1 MNSSVM
7 IVVTAA
13 SIALALSMGIIVA
26 FLLRHERR
34 RSDARAAML
43 AEMAAES
50 SPSLIDAGDS
60 DFDLQNEFT
69 PELEVAEIRGPD
81 LFSAP
86 PARSAWPQRLAIVG
100 ALAIVLVGLVTVV
113 RSALAPTAATASS
126 AAVARSEEP
135 ALLDLLSLTHAQD
148 TGSLTI
154 TGLVQN
160 PRSGQAM
167 SKIVAT
173 AMLFGAGDTFIASG
187 KTALD
192 LTTLRPG
199 DESGFVITG
208 PLATAPSTAV
218 TRYRVGFRGEDGRII
233 GHIDRRMSTAIA
245 RGPS

>member
-1 MNSSVM
+1 MNASVM
-7 IVVTAA
+7 IVVTVA
-13 SIALALSMGIIVA
+13 SVALALAMGVIVA

-50 SPSLIDAGDS
+50 SASLTDAADS
-60 DFDLQNEFT
+60 DFDLQNDFT
-69 PELEVAEIRGPD
+69 PEVESANTSRTD

-86 PARSAWPQRLAIVG
+86 PAQSAWPQRLAIVG
-100 ALAIVLVGLVTVV
+100 ALAIVLVGTVTVV
-113 RSALAPTAATASS
+113 RSALAPAAPAAAT
-126 AAVARSEEP
+126 VARSDDP
-135 ALLDLLSLTHAQD
+135 ALLDLLSLTHAQNPE
-148 TGSLTI
+148 SLTI

-160 PRSGQAM
+160 PRSGQTM
-167 SKIVAT
+167 SKVVAT
-173 AMLFGAGDTFIASG
+173 AMLFGADDTFVASG

-199 DESGFVITG
+199 DESGFVITV
-208 PLATAPSTAV
+208 PLASAPSTAV

>member
-1 MNSSVM
+1 MSASVM
-7 IVVTAA
+7 IVVTVA
-13 SIALALSMGIIVA
+13 SLALALAMGIIVA

-50 SPSLIDAGDS
+50 SASFDP
-60 DFDLQNEFT
+60 DFDLQNDFT
-69 PELEVAEIRGPD
+69 PELAIANTGSPD

-100 ALAIVLVGLVTVV
+100 ALAIVLVGTVTVV
-113 RSALAPTAATASS
+113 RSALAPAAPAATT
-126 AAVARSEEP
+126 VARSEEP
-135 ALLDLLSLTHAQD
+135 ALLDLLSLTHAQKPE
-148 TGSLTI
+148 SLTI

-160 PRSGQAM
+160 PRGGQTM
-167 SKIVAT
+167 SKVVAT
-173 AMLFGAGDTFIASG
+173 AMLFGADDTFVASG
-187 KTALD
+187 KSALD

-199 DESGFVITG
+199 DESGFVIAV
-208 PLATAPSTAV
+208 PLASAPATAV
-218 TRYRVGFRGEDGRII
+218 TRYRVGFRGEDGRVI

>member
-1 MNSSVM
+1 MNASVM
-7 IVVTAA
+7 IVVTVA
-13 SIALALSMGIIVA
+13 SVALALAMGVIVA

-34 RSDARAAML
+34 RSDARATML

-50 SPSLIDAGDS
+50 SASLTDAADS
-60 DFDLQNEFT
+60 DFDLQNDFT
-69 PELEVAEIRGPD
+69 PEVEIANTSRTD

-86 PARSAWPQRLAIVG
+86 SAQSAWPQRLAIVG
-100 ALAIVLVGLVTVV
+100 ALAIVLVGTVTVV
-113 RSALAPTAATASS
+113 RSALAPAAPAAAT
-126 AAVARSEEP
+126 VARSDDP
-135 ALLDLLSLTHAQD
+135 ALLDLLSLTHAQNPE
-148 TGSLTI
+148 SLTI

-160 PRSGQAM
+160 PRSGQTM
-167 SKIVAT
+167 SKVVAT
-173 AMLFGAGDTFIASG
+173 AMLFGADDTFVASG

-199 DESGFVITG
+199 DESGFVITV
-208 PLATAPSTAV
+208 PLASAPSTAV

>member
-1 MNSSVM
+1 
-7 IVVTAA
+7 
-13 SIALALSMGIIVA
+13 VA

-50 SPSLIDAGDS
+50 SASLTNAGIDAADS
-60 DFDLQNEFT
+60 DFDLQNDFT
-69 PELEVAEIRGPD
+69 PEFETANTSSSD

-86 PARSAWPQRLAIVG
+86 PAQSAWPQRLAIVG
-100 ALAIVLVGLVTVV
+100 ALAIVLVGTVTVV
-113 RSALAPTAATASS
+113 RSALAPAAPAAAT
-126 AAVARSEEP
+126 VARSDEP
-135 ALLDLLSLTHAQD
+135 ALLDLLSLTHAQNPE
-148 TGSLTI
+148 SLTI

-160 PRSGQAM
+160 PRSGQTM
-167 SKIVAT
+167 SKVVAT
-173 AMLFGAGDTFIASG
+173 AMLFGADDTFVASG

-199 DESGFVITG
+199 DESGFVITV
-208 PLATAPSTAV
+208 PLASAPSTAV

>member
-1 MNSSVM
+1 MNESVM

-13 SIALALSMGIIVA
+13 STALALAMGLIVA
-26 FLLRHERR
+26 FLFRHERR

-50 SPSLIDAGDS
+50 SGSFDA

-69 PELEVAEIRGPD
+69 PELEIAQEGGPD
-81 LFSAP
+81 LFAP
-86 PARSAWPQRLAIVG
+86 PAARSAWPQRLAIVG
-100 ALAIVLVGLVTVV
+100 ALAIVLVGAGTLA
-113 RSALAPTAATASS
+113 RSVFPPGPST
-126 AAVARSEEP
+126 AAVARSEDP
-135 ALLDLLSLTHAQD
+135 ALLDLLSLQHTQD
-148 TGSLTI
+148 ARSLTI

-160 PRSGQAM
+160 PRAGQAM
-167 SKIVAT
+167 SKVVAT
-173 AMLFGAGDTFIASG
+173 AMLFGADGTFLASG

-192 LTTLRPG
+192 LTMLRPG
-199 DESGFVITG
+199 DESGFVINV

-218 TRYRVGFRGEDGRII
+218 ARYRVGFRGEDGRII